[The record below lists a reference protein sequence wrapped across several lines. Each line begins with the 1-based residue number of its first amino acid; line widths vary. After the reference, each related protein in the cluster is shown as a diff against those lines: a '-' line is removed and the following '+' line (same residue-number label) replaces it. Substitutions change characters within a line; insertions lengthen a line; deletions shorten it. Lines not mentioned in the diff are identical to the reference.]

1 MILLL
6 SGFVWQNLTSLP
18 ANRCVRVVR
27 VIWKSERSFLLR
39 SPNNDVPRILAGNF
53 SRPAIES
60 AWRKIVRLIACPGCA
75 FSREKVKPSLHA
87 RMRSLFQADSQP
99 CCTQFTCRHAG
110 STADKG
116 HDFSSLLFLRFS
128 SRLAISLRS
137 Q

>member
-1 MILLL
+1 VILLL

-18 ANRCVRVVR
+18 ANRCARVVR
-27 VIWKSERSFLLR
+27 VIWKSERSFLLC
-39 SPNNDVPRILAGNF
+39 SPNNDVPRILDGNF
-53 SRPAIES
+53 SRPAIEY
-60 AWRKIVRLIACPGCA
+60 AWSKIVRLITCPGCA
-75 FSREKVKPSLHA
+75 FSREKVKLSLHA
-87 RMRSLFQADSQP
+87 RMRSLYQADSHP

-116 HDFSSLLFLRFS
+116 HDFSSLLSLRFS